1 MREIIEEKAISI
13 PEVKE
18 ILDRIELE
26 DEAKRAEEEELEEIQ
41 DAEGPAEEGEEGLTS
56 EEIFELEEDDGRNY
70 FLKSTHE
77 YVKIFA
83 KIESD
88 TAKKVISN
96 LVSENEM
103 PLKTAIQIANINA
116 DTPEELLVFFD
127 KGSKRLNKEEA
138 KNLLFKIREYREL

>member
-26 DEAKRAEEEELEEIQ
+26 EEAKRAEEEELEEIQ
-41 DAEGPAEEGEEGLTS
+41 GGEGPAEEGEGGLTS
-56 EEIFELEEDDGRNY
+56 EELFELEEDDGRNY

-77 YVKIFA
+77 YVKVFA

-103 PLKTAIQIANINA
+103 PLKTAIQIANINP